1 MAEYRRHLQSHPD
14 SASIKNN
21 LAYLLATCS
30 DPAVRDPEE
39 ALALATQAN
48 AATNSSNPGF
58 LDTLA
63 TAQAETGTLSEA
75 LTSLQRAI
83 KIAQATGKTRLALE
97 LRNKRG
103 NYATR
108 QNAP

>member
-1 MAEYRRHLQSHPD
+1 MAEYRRRLQSHPD
-14 SASIKNN
+14 SANIKNN

-48 AATNSSNPGF
+48 AAANSSNPGL

-63 TAQAETGTLSEA
+63 TAQAETGALSEA

-83 KIAQATGKTRLALE
+83 KLAQETGKTRLAQE
-97 LRNKRG
+97 LRKKRG
-103 NYATR
+103 DYAAQ